1 MTEKD
6 RRALELEEGNAR
18 LQRRIEELMA
28 ALSGARGN
36 AIRLSEDEDYA
47 TVGEPSS

>member
-6 RRALELEEGNAR
+6 RRPLELEEGNAR

-28 ALSGARGN
+28 AQEATRSG
-36 AIRLSEDEDYA
+36 
-47 TVGEPSS
+47 

>member
-1 MTEKD
+1 MRTGTMTEKD

-28 ALSGARGN
+28 ALKSG
-36 AIRLSEDEDYA
+36 
-47 TVGEPSS
+47 